1 MARKKI
7 LRRRFLLGAGAAA
20 AALAVIVGL
29 LSLGLPG
36 FISRDYDR
44 KSLASLKNQAREV
57 RKEFAS
63 ILGELEARK
72 GRWAKVRPPD
82 SPEGWF
88 ALFKKSGL
96 DPQTEGI
103 ALTAG
108 DGNPIV
114 WYGNVLS
121 LIDLVP
127 AESFN
132 ALKVQP
138 SAFLIQSKSSV
149 YLVSLEGAGS
159 GADLLAHF
167 KLLAFVPQFQS
178 SYILEYHA
186 LHPSLRSSYDIDYWD
201 YKEDVSGFEKF
212 FARHNDEFA
221 GQPRQENEIQTLYF
235 PLRNESGRILA
246 TVTLNS
252 PSLTSRLTEVREN
265 LRLILLLLLAASYL
279 LCLLYFWTSPGF
291 LRGGLVWPGVF
302 IIILSVGLRFI
313 AFPLGRLEKI
323 QSLKIFSPA
332 VAGFRSFWN
341 LTRSPAD
348 IFLTALLAIGLCA
361 CLAVYG
367 WRLLSRAAPE
377 RRPGRIVSLATP
389 VLAGAL
395 AGGGLLLFL
404 RGLKLLVFNANIS
417 LLRWAIG
424 GSFLFL
430 HLSLLLFLAALLLV
444 LFLAFRLAALSSRNR
459 LLSGLLMLVP
469 AGTVLVAG
477 GGARPPAVLL
487 LHAALLA
494 WLFAVAFAPEF
505 GRRREAF
512 FLGLLAAAL
521 WMSWSLDGLTALRT
535 RSLIE
540 TTLKRTILSQEAWAE
555 VLMEQSFPEIDRSQ
569 RSIIA
574 FFKNPTDSGF
584 AHALWEKSLVAK
596 FNWYSCLELRDAE
609 GNLLSRFSLNFPKF
623 LGRPPELERS
633 GIWAVVR
640 RSMNFIGKEKEF
652 LVGYRDWSDEAHFY
666 GRLILYV
673 SLDPEMLPFLYSAN
687 PYFEVLRTDS
697 MPSLNQFDFGCAVYD
712 PDGTP
717 LFNPQK
723 LTAGLVPEERER
735 LAASGSAFWS
745 GFEERGTA
753 YESYLLRDG
762 DRIYSLFTPVKNL
775 QSRVVDFLRL
785 FFFDVAV
792 AAAVFL
798 LFALFTRRARLTR
811 PLWSFSNRV
820 YAAFLAVALIPL
832 LMYTVFTRNLFDR
845 IITERFVEDTA
856 VHASYAQGLM
866 EAFLIIRD
874 TVVSPY
880 LAPSEDLALWI
891 SSTLSNDV
899 NIYSDAL
906 ILASSRR
913 ELFDSGLLPDLLD
926 GETYENLVYV
936 KKPFFTKR
944 TTIGGY
950 SFETLTVPYISKNS
964 TLFISLPFP
973 FEQQEIARA
982 TREIV
987 EFLVLLV
994 AFFTVL
1000 VILFSRGIRAMIIVP
1015 VRKLL
1020 AGTREVSLGN
1030 LEVRIDH
1037 RSHDEMMTLIEGFNT
1052 MVKDLKA
1059 HEQELAEMSKK
1070 VAWTEMARKVAHEI
1084 KNPLTPI
1091 QLSAE
1096 HVLKVYE
1103 EKKGDFDRA
1112 LQESMSYIIGEVENL
1127 RRIAQEFMEIARDTS
1142 PRKDPLNL
1150 AEVLEDT
1157 LRPYRKLL
1165 AERIRFQ
1172 VIATGRDFRT
1182 RGDAAKLK
1190 TVFRNLIANAVEAI
1204 SRKGTV
1210 TISLSREEKRFAIAV
1225 RDTGSGMSPETI
1237 ARIFDP
1243 YFSTKDSGTGLGLPI
1258 AKKIIEEHGGTIR
1271 VSSQLGAGT
1280 TVMVDLPIGE

>member
-1 MARKKI
+1 MAGRKS
-7 LRRRFLLGAGAAA
+7 LRRSGLLAAGGAA
-20 AALAVIVGL
+20 AALAVIVALLSLALPGL
-29 LSLGLPG
+29 LS
-36 FISRDYDR
+36 RNYDQ
-44 KSLASLKNQAREV
+44 KSLSSLKRQARQV

-63 ILGELEARK
+63 ILDGLESRK
-72 GRWAKVRPPD
+72 DRWAKIPPPA
-82 SPEGWF
+82 SPDAWF
-88 ALFKKSGL
+88 ARFKKGGL

-103 ALTAG
+103 ALTTG

-121 LIDLVP
+121 LIDLIP
-127 AESFN
+127 AESFK
-132 ALKVQP
+132 ALKTEP
-138 SAFLIQSKSSV
+138 APFLIQSKSSI
-149 YLVSLEGAGS
+149 YLVSLKPADTQG
-159 GADLLAHF
+159 DLLAHS
-167 KLLAFVPQFQS
+167 KLLAFIPQFQS
-178 SYILEYHA
+178 SYLLEYHA
-186 LHPSLRSSYDIDYWD
+186 LHPSLKVAYDIDYWD

-221 GQPRQENEIQTLYF
+221 GQPRQENQIQTLYF
-235 PLRNESGRILA
+235 PLRNESGRIMA

-252 PSLTSRLTEVREN
+252 PSLASRLTEVREDF
-265 LRLILLLLLAASYL
+265 RLILLLFLAASYL
-279 LCLLYFWTSPGF
+279 LALVYFWTSPGF
-291 LRGGLVWPGVF
+291 FGGGPAWPGLF
-302 IIILSVGLRFI
+302 IIVLSVGLRLI
-313 AFPLGRLEKI
+313 ASPLGRLEKVRSI
-323 QSLKIFSPA
+323 KIFSPA
-332 VAGFRSFWN
+332 VAGFRSILN

-348 IFLTALLAIGLCA
+348 ILLTALLAISLCA

-367 WRLLSRAAPE
+367 HRLASRVRAGHPGRLAAVAAP
-377 RRPGRIVSLATP
+377 L
-389 VLAGAL
+389 LAGAL
-395 AGGGLLLFL
+395 AGCGLRLFL
-404 RGLKLLVFNANIS
+404 QGLKHLVFNANLS
-417 LLRWAIG
+417 LMRWSLG
-424 GSFLFL
+424 GPFLVL
-430 HLSLLLFLAALLLV
+430 HLSLLLYLAALLIV
-444 LFLAFRLAALSSRNR
+444 LFLAFRLAALASRNR
-459 LLSGLLMLVP
+459 LLSGLLLFP
-469 AGTVLVAG
+469 AAAGVLAVG
-477 GGARPPAVLL
+477 GIRPPAWPL

-494 WLFAVAFAPEF
+494 WLFVAAFWPEL
-505 GRRREAF
+505 GRRREAV
-512 FLGLLAAAL
+512 FLGLFAAAL
-521 WMSWSLDGLTALRT
+521 WLSWSLDGLTALRT
-535 RSLIE
+535 RTLIE
-540 TTLKRTILSQEAWAE
+540 TTLKRTILSQESWAE
-555 VLMEQSFPEIDRSQ
+555 VLMEQSFPDIDRDQ
-569 RSIIA
+569 RAIIA
-574 FFKNPTDSGF
+574 FFKNPTDAGF
-584 AHALWEKSLVAK
+584 AHTLWENSLVAK
-596 FNWYSCLELRDAE
+596 FNWYSSLELRDAE

-623 LGRPPELERS
+623 YGRPPELSPS
-633 GIWAVVR
+633 GIWSVVR

-652 LVGYRDWSDEAHFY
+652 LAGYRDWSDEAHFY

-673 SLDPEMLPFLYSAN
+673 ALDPEMLPFLYSAN

-697 MPSLNQFDFGCAVYD
+697 MPALSEFDFGCAVYD
-712 PDGTP
+712 LDGTP

-723 LTAGLVPEERER
+723 LTSGISPEELAR
-735 LAASGSAFWS
+735 LAIPGSAFWS
-745 GFEERGTA
+745 RFAEGGSA
-753 YESYLLRDG
+753 YESYLFRDG
-762 DRIYSLFTPVKNL
+762 DRCYSLFTPVKSFR
-775 QSRVVDFLRL
+775 SRVVDFLRL
-785 FFFDVAV
+785 FFFDLAV
-792 AAAVFL
+792 AAAAFL
-798 LFALFTRRARLTR
+798 LFALFAHRATLTR

-845 IITERFVEDTA
+845 LITERFVADTA
-856 VHASYAQGLM
+856 IHASYAQGLM

-899 NIYSDAL
+899 NIYGDAL
-906 ILASSRR
+906 LLASSRR

-926 GETYENLVYV
+926 GETYENLIYLR
-936 KKPFFTKR
+936 KPFFTKR

-950 SFETLTVPYISKNS
+950 SFETLTVPYASKNA

-994 AFFTVL
+994 AFFIIL

-1037 RSHDEMMTLIEGFNT
+1037 RSHDEMMTLIDGFNT
-1052 MVKDLKA
+1052 MVKNLKA

-1103 EKKGDFDRA
+1103 DRTGDFDRA
-1112 LQESMSYIIGEVENL
+1112 LQESMSYIISEVENL
-1127 RRIAQEFMEIARDTS
+1127 RRIAQEFMEIARDTT
-1142 PRKDPLNL
+1142 PRKDPVDL
-1150 AEVLEDT
+1150 AEILEET

-1165 AERIRFQ
+1165 AERIQFQ
-1172 VIATGRDFRT
+1172 IQMKGRDFRT

-1190 TVFRNLIANAVEAI
+1190 TAFRNLIANAVEAI

-1210 TISLSREEKRFAIAV
+1210 AVSLSRGDKTYAIVV
-1225 RDTGSGMSPETI
+1225 RDSGSGMSPETI

-1271 VSSQLGAGT
+1271 VSSRLRAGT
-1280 TVMVDLPIGE
+1280 AVTVELPVEE